1 MSDTLTS
8 DQKIEEAIEL
18 AKEEIKNGVD
28 NIKEA
33 QEKAMELIS
42 FDKIGLDI
50 AKSLGEIPIPPGT
63 PTLIL
68 SMRKIA
74 LDLIGGKEKLT
85 AAGLTETQ
93 INEKIT
99 ETVASIGFLSLSLV
113 SIASGNL
120 IPAPPSISV
129 AKRYFDIVS
138 DLGIFIEDEL
148 AKNEQGES
156 TTTSNESISIL

>member
-74 LDLIGGKEKLT
+74 LD
-85 AAGLTETQ
+85 
-93 INEKIT
+93 
-99 ETVASIGFLSLSLV
+99 
-113 SIASGNL
+113 
-120 IPAPPSISV
+120 
-129 AKRYFDIVS
+129 
-138 DLGIFIEDEL
+138 
-148 AKNEQGES
+148 
-156 TTTSNESISIL
+156 